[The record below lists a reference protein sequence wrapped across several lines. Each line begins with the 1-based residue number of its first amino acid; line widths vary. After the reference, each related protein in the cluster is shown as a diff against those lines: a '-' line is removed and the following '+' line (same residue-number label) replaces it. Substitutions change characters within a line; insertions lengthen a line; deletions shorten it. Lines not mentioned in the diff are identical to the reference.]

1 MNNRSSTTPIQKHLS
16 LIFIETKYTLT
27 FVLCMALVLL
37 SPTVYPVDSSGTRN
51 SNSALDTINQ
61 AALTS
66 PRFSPENK
74 RAITSD
80 SDNIDEFSNKVHAVF
95 RRSQVLT
102 KPEKTSH
109 LIILAENTIS
119 KNSQI
124 TSLKNPSKIS
134 QVLINKQTKYLKKS
148 NDGKILG
155 DDSETWSCV
164 EDTNNGLTWEI
175 KSSDGG
181 LHDKN
186 NSYTWFQPSLL
197 EVVRG
202 VANGGQC
209 KGDSD
214 CDTQSYVQTMNKKN
228 YCGYSDWRLPTR
240 EEMLSIVSFES
251 ATSKLT
257 INIDYFPDALPS
269 WYWTGS
275 SNENH
280 PDHAWYVLFR
290 NGIALNDLK
299 ERAKHVRLV
308 RSINSTQQVKL

>member
-1 MNNRSSTTPIQKHLS
+1 
-16 LIFIETKYTLT
+16 
-27 FVLCMALVLL
+27 MALVLL
-37 SPTVYPVDSSGTRN
+37 SPAVYPEDSSDIRN
-51 SNSALDTINQ
+51 SNTALDMINQ

-66 PRFSPENK
+66 SEFSPGNQ
-74 RAITSD
+74 RAIRSD
-80 SDNIDEFSNKVHAVF
+80 TDNIAEVTGKVHTYS
-95 RRSQVLT
+95 RRIEAIT
-102 KPEKTSH
+102 KPAKTSP
-109 LIILAENTIS
+109 LIILAENTILKNAQNTRS
-119 KNSQI
+119 KTPSKSSQI
-124 TSLKNPSKIS
+124 
-134 QVLINKQTKYLKKS
+134 LIKKQKQYLKKS

-175 KSSDGG
+175 KSNDGG
-181 LHDKN
+181 VHDKN

-251 ATSKLT
+251 AASKVT
-257 INIDYFPDALPS
+257 INVDYFPDALPS
-269 WYWTGS
+269 WYWTAS

>member
-1 MNNRSSTTPIQKHLS
+1 M
-16 LIFIETKYTLT
+16 
-27 FVLCMALVLL
+27 
-37 SPTVYPVDSSGTRN
+37 
-51 SNSALDTINQ
+51 
-61 AALTS
+61 
-66 PRFSPENK
+66 
-74 RAITSD
+74 
-80 SDNIDEFSNKVHAVF
+80 
-95 RRSQVLT
+95 
-102 KPEKTSH
+102 
-109 LIILAENTIS
+109 
-119 KNSQI
+119 
-124 TSLKNPSKIS
+124 
-134 QVLINKQTKYLKKS
+134 
-148 NDGKILG
+148 G

-175 KSSDGG
+175 KSNDGG
-181 LHDKN
+181 VHDKN

-214 CDTQSYVQTMNKKN
+214 CDTESYVQTMNKKN

-251 ATSKLT
+251 AASKVT

-269 WYWTGS
+269 WYWTAS